1 MDKTSLGFQKPKEEE
16 YYDINIF
23 NQNAQLSNDLIEKN
37 SSAIG
42 QIATQKGHT
51 KTITKVG
58 ADTVVT
64 DRLGGNIVTVET
76 ISKSGN
82 IVTSVLK
89 DSTGKIIE
97 TRTISKAIDGITE
110 VVV

>member
-1 MDKTSLGFQKPKEEE
+1 MDTTSLGFQKPKEEE

-23 NQNAQLSNDLIEKN
+23 NKNTQLANDLIEKN

-64 DRLGGNIVTVET
+64 DRLGGTIVTVET